1 MFDHIQLPPEV
12 EACLERLRSRIRCYV
27 LWEGIAL
34 AVGLIGLFFWFSLGL
49 DYAVFSVRRLE
60 PPRWLR
66 VGMDVAVLGGL
77 AAVVLLWIVFRV
89 FRSFRAKSL
98 ALILEKRFPE
108 LGDRLVT
115 AVELSAQPEARSALT
130 SAMIEQTV
138 VEASEKLQQLDVGSV
153 FDRRPLRRAISAASV
168 LLVSL
173 IAFAGTCPEAFARWR
188 AGYLGLEETYWPR
201 EVELIATV
209 LAQPGDRVKQFVE
222 GEYKHPRGSDLV
234 LLFDVPP
241 NKKIPERV
249 ELQYRLGGGR
259 GYGRAT
265 CFSAGER
272 RFKHAIDDLL
282 DNADFWVTAGDFT
295 NREALRVQVV
305 DPPRVDSLT
314 AECLYPEYTKRQKQD
329 DASGASTREVVAVQ
343 GTQMSLPIETDFWLR
358 TRTNKPLVRV
368 RLQYGPHEL
377 ILSPNEAS
385 LTTRSAD
392 GTAVQVEPIA
402 ADRVTKYFDAERREF
417 VVPFVLTELATSS
430 ARDRFESLAAPSA
443 LGGSGSGTGFGKPF
457 AMPPD
462 VALKIFLE
470 DTDDIVGADPARITI
485 HGIAD
490 NAPSIAAELK
500 GIGTSVTRKAEI
512 PVAGLI
518 TDDYGIKD
526 VRFEFQVDD
535 KEPWEAR
542 PSTKTPSGEPR
553 EFKFQADEENAAERF
568 EILKMDLAVGQKLT
582 LTVVAEDA
590 DNLNGPHVARSQKF
604 SFKIVTNEELLSLL
618 YQRELNLRRRF
629 EQIISEVKQTRA
641 DLILHR
647 SKADDAAK
655 LKSTSARRGSP
666 DPAGT
671 LDRRSPTSDQAFV
684 AFQKS
689 EKESSDPPSGGVGR
703 PAPSSSLKASEALT
717 GVISSVIRSLH
728 AVRKNSTE
736 TTSVEEA
743 FQDIREELINNA
755 VHTPQMLERID
766 EKIVKPLH
774 ALNVGGYPEVD
785 QSLGTLKVKLD
796 DGRDPLPGLD
806 ESIAQLGTM
815 LDQMD
820 AILKEMQRLETFQ
833 EAIELLKS
841 IIDQQQQ
848 LEDRTKSER
857 KKRRIQELKGLSDEE
872 AK

>member
-1 MFDHIQLPPEV
+1 MKRMFDHIQLPPEV
-12 EACLERLRSRIRCYV
+12 EACLERLRGRIRQYV

-34 AVGLIGLFFWFSLGL
+34 AVVLAGLFFWLSLGF
-49 DYAVFSVRRLE
+49 DWAVFSVRRLE

-66 VGMDVAVLGGL
+66 VGLDVAVLGGL
-77 AAVVLLWIVFRV
+77 VAVGLLLILFRL
-89 FRSFRAKSL
+89 FRGFRAKSL

-130 SAMIEQTV
+130 SAMLERTV
-138 VEASEKLQQLDVGSV
+138 IEASEKLQQLDVGSV
-153 FDRRPLRRAISAASV
+153 FDRRPLRRAVSAASV

-173 IAFAGTCPEAFARWR
+173 IAFAAMCPQAFARWR

-209 LAQPGDRVKQFVE
+209 LAQPGDRVKQFVD

-234 LLFDVPP
+234 LLFNVPEG
-241 NKKIPERV
+241 KKVPERV
-249 ELQYRLGGGR
+249 ELQYKLGGGR

-282 DNADFWVTAGDFT
+282 DDADFWVTAGDFT
-295 NREALRVQVV
+295 NREAYRVRVV
-305 DPPRVDSLT
+305 DPPRVDVLT
-314 AECLYPEYTKRQKQD
+314 AECLFPEHTKRVTLDETTKQPV
-329 DASGASTREVVAVQ
+329 RETVSVQ
-343 GTQMSLPIETDFWLR
+343 GTQMSLPVETDFLLR
-358 TRTNKPLVRV
+358 AKSNKPLVRA
-368 RLQYGPHEL
+368 RLQFGPHEL
-377 ILSPNEAS
+377 TLSPTEAS
-385 LTTRSAD
+385 LMTRSAD
-392 GTAVQVEPIA
+392 GQNGQVEPISAERA
-402 ADRVTKYFDAERREF
+402 AKFFDAERREF
-417 VVPFVLTELATSS
+417 VVPFVLTELATPA
-430 ARDRFESLAAPSA
+430 ARERFEK
-443 LGGSGSGTGFGKPF
+443 LGKPVAELVRVRTGDNSTAESGSTDPKSHDFGYGAPF

-470 DTDDIVGADPARITI
+470 DTDDIIGAEPARITI
-485 HGIAD
+485 HGLAD
-490 NAPSIAAELK
+490 NPPSIAAELK

-512 PVAGLI
+512 PVAGLVS
-518 TDDYGIKD
+518 DDYGLKD
-526 VRFEFQVDD
+526 VRFEFQIDD

-542 PSTKTPSGEPR
+542 PLSKSPTDEPR
-553 EFKFQADEENAAERF
+553 EFKLQSSDDDPTERF
-568 EILKMDLAVGQKLT
+568 EILKMDLSVGQKLT

-604 SFKIVTNEELLSLL
+604 SFKIVSNEELLSLL

-647 SKADDAAK
+647 SKAEDATKLPADEKAK
-655 LKSTSARRGSP
+655 A
-666 DPAGT
+666 AET
-671 LDRRSPTSDQAFV
+671 LTTVTA
-684 AFQKS
+684 
-689 EKESSDPPSGGVGR
+689 
-703 PAPSSSLKASEALT
+703 
-717 GVISSVIRSLH
+717 SVIRSLH
-728 AVRKNSTE
+728 AVRKNATE
-736 TTSVEEA
+736 TVSVEES
-743 FQDIREELINNA
+743 FRDIREELINNA

-766 EKIVKPLH
+766 EKIVNPLH
-774 ALNVGGYPEVD
+774 SLNTGDYPSVD
-785 QSLGTLKVKLD
+785 ESLGALKLILD

-806 ESIAQLGTM
+806 ESIAQIGVM

-857 KKRRIQELKGLSDEE
+857 KKRRIQELKGLSDDE

>member
-1 MFDHIQLPPEV
+1 MFEHIQLPAEV
-12 EACLERLRSRIRCYV
+12 EACLERLRGRIRHYV

-34 AVGLIGLFFWFSLGL
+34 AVVLVGLFFWLSLGF
-49 DYAVFSVRRLE
+49 DWAVFSVRRLE
-60 PPRWLR
+60 PSRWIR
-66 VGMDVAVLGGL
+66 VALDVAVLGGL
-77 AAVVLLWIVFRV
+77 AAVVVLMVALRV

-98 ALILEKRFPE
+98 ALILERRFPE

-115 AVELSAQPEARSALT
+115 AVEMSAQADATSALT
-130 SAMIEQTV
+130 SAMLERTV
-138 VEASEKLQQLDVGSV
+138 TEAGEKLKQLDVGSV
-153 FDRRPLRRAISAASV
+153 FDRKPLRRAISAASV
-168 LLVSL
+168 LLVSF
-173 IAFAGTCPEAFARWR
+173 IAFAAMCPQAFARWR

-201 EVELIATV
+201 DVELVATV
-209 LAQPGDRVKQFVE
+209 LAQPGDRVKQFVD

-241 NKKIPERV
+241 GKKVPERV
-249 ELQYRLGGGR
+249 ELQYKLGGGR

-265 CFSAGER
+265 CFAAGER

-282 DNADFWVTAGDFT
+282 DDADFWVTAGDFT
-295 NREALRVQVV
+295 NREAYRVRVV
-305 DPPRVDSLT
+305 DPPRIDVLA
-314 AECLYPEYTKRQKQD
+314 AECLFPEHTKRVTLDETTKQPV
-329 DASGASTREVVAVQ
+329 RETVAVQ
-343 GTQMSLPIETDFWLR
+343 GTQMSLPVETDFLLR
-358 TRTNKPLVRV
+358 AKANKPLVRA
-368 RLQYGPHEL
+368 RLQYGLHEL
-377 ILSPNEAS
+377 TLSPTEAS

-392 GTAVQVEPIA
+392 GLTAQVEPIA
-402 ADRVTKYFDAERREF
+402 ADRAAKFFDAQRREL
-417 VVPFVLTELATSS
+417 VVPFVLSELTTPT
-430 ARDRFESLAAPSA
+430 ARERFEKLDSSL
-443 LGGSGSGTGFGKPF
+443 GKPF

-470 DTDDIVGADPARITI
+470 DTDDIIGADPARITI

-490 NAPSIAAELK
+490 NAPVIAAELK

-526 VRFEFQVDD
+526 VRFEFQVDE
-535 KEPWEAR
+535 KEPWESR
-542 PSTKTPSGEPR
+542 SLTKSPGGEPR
-553 EFKFQADEENAAERF
+553 EFKLQETENNPTERF
-568 EILKMDLAVGQKLT
+568 EILKMDLEIGQKLT

-590 DNLNGPHVARSQKF
+590 DNLNGPHVSRSQKF
-604 SFKIVTNEELLSLL
+604 TFKIVSNEELLSLL
-618 YQRELNLRRRF
+618 YQRELNLRKRF

-655 LKSTSARRGSP
+655 L
-666 DPAGT
+666 PA
-671 LDRRSPTSDQAFV
+671 DQ
-684 AFQKS
+684 K
-689 EKESSDPPSGGVGR
+689 G
-703 PAPSSSLKASEALT
+703 KATEAMT
-717 GVISSVIRSLH
+717 AVISSVIRSLH
-728 AVRKNSTE
+728 AIRKNSTE
-736 TTSVEEA
+736 TTSVEES
-743 FQDIREELINNA
+743 FRDIREELINNA

-774 ALNVGGYPEVD
+774 SLNTGDYPAVD
-785 QSLGTLKVKLD
+785 GSLGALKLILD

-806 ESIAQLGTM
+806 ESIAQIGTM
-815 LDQMD
+815 LEQMD
-820 AILKEMQRLETFQ
+820 TILKEMQRLETFQ

-857 KKRRIQELKGLSDEE
+857 KKRRIQELKGLSDDE

>member
-1 MFDHIQLPPEV
+1 MFDHIQLPPDV
-12 EACLERLRSRIRCYV
+12 EAILAELKSRIRRYV
-27 LWEGIAL
+27 LWQGLAL
-34 AVGLIGLFFWFSLGL
+34 AVIAVGLFFWISLGF

-60 PPRWLR
+60 PSRWLR
-66 VGMDVAVLGGL
+66 VALDLAVVGTVTT
-77 AAVVLLWIVFRV
+77 VVLLLVVFRY
-89 FRSFRAKSL
+89 FRSFQPKSL
-98 ALILEKRFPE
+98 ALVLEKRFPE
-108 LGDRLVT
+108 LNDRLVT
-115 AVELSAQPEARSALT
+115 AVESASQTESHTALT
-130 SAMIEQTV
+130 SAMLERTILDAAATLKQV
-138 VEASEKLQQLDVGSV
+138 DVGSV
-153 FDRRPLRRAISAASV
+153 FDRQPLRRVMTTASV
-168 LLVSL
+168 LMVSL
-173 IAFAGTCPEAFARWR
+173 IAFAAMCPEAFARWR
-188 AGYLGLEETYWPR
+188 AGYVGLEDTYWPR
-201 EVELIATV
+201 EVELVATV
-209 LAQPGDRVKQFVE
+209 LAQPGDRLKPFVE

-234 LLFDVPP
+234 LLFDVPDG
-241 NKKIPERV
+241 KKVPERV
-249 ELQYRLGGGR
+249 ELQYKLGGGR

-282 DNADFWVTAGDFT
+282 DDADFWVTAGDFT
-295 NREALRVQVV
+295 NREAYRVRVV
-305 DPPRVDSLT
+305 DPPRVDVLT
-314 AECLYPEYTKRQKQD
+314 AECLFPEYTKRGKFDETTQQPV
-329 DASGASTREVVAVQ
+329 RETVSVQ
-343 GTQMSLPIETDFWLR
+343 GTQMSLPVETDFLLR
-358 TRTNKPLVRV
+358 AKSNKPLVRA
-368 RLQYGPHEL
+368 RLQFGPHEL
-377 ILSPNEAS
+377 MLSPTEAS

-392 GTAVQVEPIA
+392 GQAVQIEPISA
-402 ADRVTKYFDAERREF
+402 ARAAKFFDAERREF
-417 VVPFVLTELATSS
+417 VVPFVLSELTTST
-430 ARDRFESLAAPSA
+430 AQERFGKLDTP
-443 LGGSGSGTGFGKPF
+443 LGKPF

-470 DTDDIVGADPARITI
+470 DTDDIIGAEPARITI

-512 PVAGLI
+512 PVAALI

-535 KEPWEAR
+535 KEPWESR
-542 PSTKTPSGEPR
+542 SLTKSPGGEPR
-553 EFKFQADEENAAERF
+553 EFKLQEDDKDPTERF
-568 EILKMDLAVGQKLT
+568 EILKMDLEIGQKLT

-590 DNLNGPHVARSQKF
+590 DNLNGPHVSRSQKF
-604 SFKIVTNEELLSLL
+604 TFKIVSNEELLSLL
-618 YQRELNLRRRF
+618 YQRELNLRKRF

-655 LKSTSARRGSP
+655 LSAEEKS
-666 DPAGT
+666 
-671 LDRRSPTSDQAFV
+671 
-684 AFQKS
+684 K
-689 EKESSDPPSGGVGR
+689 
-703 PAPSSSLKASEALT
+703 KAEALT
-717 GVISSVIRSLH
+717 AVTASVIRSLH
-728 AVRKNSTE
+728 AIRKNSTE

-774 ALNVGGYPEVD
+774 ALNTGDYPSVD
-785 QSLGTLKVKLD
+785 ESLGALKPILD
-796 DGRDPLPGLD
+796 DDRDPLPGLD
-806 ESIAQLGTM
+806 ESIAQIGVM

-820 AILKEMQRLETFQ
+820 QILKEMQRLETFQ

-857 KKRRIQELKGLSDEE
+857 KKRRIQELKGLSDDE

>member
-12 EACLERLRSRIRCYV
+12 EACLERLRGRIRQYV

-34 AVGLIGLFFWFSLGL
+34 AVVLAGLFFWVSLGV
-49 DYAVFSVRRLE
+49 DWAVFSVRRLE

-66 VGMDVAVLGGL
+66 VGLDVVVLGGL
-77 AAVVLLWIVFRV
+77 VAVGLVFVLFRV
-89 FRSFRAKSL
+89 FRGFRAKSL

-115 AVELSAQPEARSALT
+115 AVELSTQPEARSALT
-130 SAMIEQTV
+130 SAMLERTV
-138 VEASEKLQQLDVGSV
+138 IEASEKLQQLDVGTV
-153 FDRRPLRRAISAASV
+153 FDRRPLRRAVSAAGV

-173 IAFAGTCPEAFARWR
+173 IAFAAMCPQAFARWR

-201 EVELIATV
+201 EVELVATV
-209 LAQPGDRVKQFVE
+209 LAQPGDRVKPFVD

-234 LLFDVPP
+234 LLFDVPEG
-241 NKKIPERV
+241 KKVPERV

-259 GYGRAT
+259 GFGRAT

-282 DNADFWVTAGDFT
+282 DDADFWVTAGDFT
-295 NREALRVQVV
+295 NREAYRVRVV
-305 DPPRVDSLT
+305 DPPRIDVLA
-314 AECLYPEYTKRQKQD
+314 AECFFPEHTKRVSFDESTKQPV
-329 DASGASTREVVAVQ
+329 RETVSVQ
-343 GTQMSLPIETDFWLR
+343 GTQMSLPVETDFLLR
-358 TRTNKPLVRV
+358 AKSNKPLVRA
-368 RLQYGPHEL
+368 RLQFGPHEL
-377 ILSPNEAS
+377 TLSPTEAS
-385 LTTRSAD
+385 LMTRSAD
-392 GTAVQVEPIA
+392 GQNGQVEPISAERA
-402 ADRVTKYFDAERREF
+402 ARFFDAERREF
-417 VVPFVLTELATSS
+417 VVPFVLSELATAA
-430 ARDRFESLAAPSA
+430 ARERFEKLETSL
-443 LGGSGSGTGFGKPF
+443 GKPF

-470 DTDDIVGADPARITI
+470 DTDDIIGAEPARITI

-512 PVAGLI
+512 PVAGLV
-518 TDDYGIKD
+518 TDDYGLKD

-542 PSTKTPSGEPR
+542 PLSKSPNDEPR
-553 EFKFQADEENAAERF
+553 EFKLQADDDDPTERF
-568 EILKMDLAVGQKLT
+568 EILKMDLSIGQKLT
-582 LTVVAEDA
+582 LSIVAEDA
-590 DNLNGPHVARSQKF
+590 DRLNGPHVARSQKF
-604 SFKIVTNEELLSLL
+604 TFKIVSNEELLSLL
-618 YQRELNLRRRF
+618 YQRELNLRKRF

-655 LKSTSARRGSP
+655 L
-666 DPAGT
+666 PA
-671 LDRRSPTSDQAFV
+671 DQKV
-684 AFQKS
+684 
-689 EKESSDPPSGGVGR
+689 
-703 PAPSSSLKASEALT
+703 KATEALT
-717 GVISSVIRSLH
+717 AVTASVIRSLH
-728 AVRKNSTE
+728 AIRKNSTE
-736 TTSVEEA
+736 TISVEES

-766 EKIVKPLH
+766 EKIVNPLH
-774 ALNVGGYPEVD
+774 ALNTGDYPSVD
-785 QSLGTLKVKLD
+785 ESLGALKLILD

-806 ESIAQLGTM
+806 ESIAQIGVM

-820 AILKEMQRLETFQ
+820 TILKEMQRLETFQ

-848 LEDRTKSER
+848 LEERTKSER
-857 KKRRIQELKGLSDEE
+857 KKRRIQELKGLSDETD
-872 AK
+872 K

>member
-12 EACLERLRSRIRCYV
+12 EASLERLRGRIRQYV

-34 AVGLIGLFFWFSLGL
+34 AVVLVGLFFWVSLGF
-49 DYAVFSVRRLE
+49 DWAVFSVRRLE

-66 VGMDVAVLGGL
+66 VGLDIAVLCGL
-77 AAVVLLWIVFRV
+77 GAVGILLILLRV
-89 FRSFRAKSL
+89 FRGFRSKSL
-98 ALILEKRFPE
+98 ALILERRFPE

-115 AVELSAQPEARSALT
+115 AVELSSQPEARTALT
-130 SAMIEQTV
+130 SAMLERTV
-138 VEASEKLQQLDVGSV
+138 AEASETLQQLDVGSV
-153 FDRRPLRRAISAASV
+153 FDRKPLRRAMSAASV

-173 IAFAGTCPEAFARWR
+173 IAFGVMCPQAFARWR

-201 EVELIATV
+201 DVELVATV
-209 LAQPGDRVKQFVE
+209 LAQPGDRVKQFVD

-234 LLFDVPP
+234 LLFDVPEG
-241 NKKIPERV
+241 KKVPERV
-249 ELQYRLGGGR
+249 ELQYKLGGGR

-265 CFSAGER
+265 CFAAGER

-282 DNADFWVTAGDFT
+282 DDADFWVTAGDFT
-295 NREALRVQVV
+295 NREAYRVRVV
-305 DPPRVDSLT
+305 DPPRVDLLS
-314 AECLYPEYTKRQKQD
+314 AECLFPEHTKRVTLDETTKQPV
-329 DASGASTREVVAVQ
+329 RETVAVQ
-343 GTQMSLPIETDFWLR
+343 GTQMSLPVETDFLLR
-358 TRTNKPLVRV
+358 VKSNKPLVRATLEFGSK
-368 RLQYGPHEL
+368 RLT
-377 ILSPNEAS
+377 LSPTEAS
-385 LTTRSAD
+385 LTTQAPDGQALQIEQFSA
-392 GTAVQVEPIA
+392 GRA
-402 ADRVTKYFDAERREF
+402 AGFFDSERREF
-417 VVPFVLTELATSS
+417 VIPFVLSELATPISNE
-430 ARDRFESLAAPSA
+430 RFEKLDTP
-443 LGGSGSGTGFGKPF
+443 LGKPL

-462 VALKIFLE
+462 VALRIFLE
-470 DTDDIVGADPARITI
+470 DTDDIKGPDPARITI

-490 NAPSIAAELK
+490 NVPVIAAELK

-512 PVAGLI
+512 PVAALI

-526 VRFEFQVDD
+526 ARFEFQVDD

-542 PSTKTPSGEPR
+542 PLSKSPGGEPR
-553 EFKFQADEENAAERF
+553 EFKLQTKEDDPTERF
-568 EILKMDLAVGQKLT
+568 EILKMDLELGQKLT

-604 SFKIVTNEELLSLL
+604 TFKIVSNEELLSLL
-618 YQRELNLRRRF
+618 YQRELNLRKRF

-655 LKSTSARRGSP
+655 L
-666 DPAGT
+666 PA
-671 LDRRSPTSDQAFV
+671 DQ
-684 AFQKS
+684 
-689 EKESSDPPSGGVGR
+689 
-703 PAPSSSLKASEALT
+703 KAKATEAMT

-728 AVRKNSTE
+728 AIRKNSTE
-736 TTSVEEA
+736 TISVEES
-743 FQDIREELINNA
+743 FRDIREELINNA

-774 ALNVGGYPEVD
+774 SLNEGDYPAVD
-785 QSLGTLKVKLD
+785 ESLGALKLILD
-796 DGRDPLPGLD
+796 ESRDPLPGLD
-806 ESIAQLGTM
+806 ESITQIGVM

-820 AILKEMQRLETFQ
+820 TILKEMQRLETFQ

-857 KKRRIQELKGLSDEE
+857 KKRRIQELKGLSDDE